1 MRLLPPVLVAPPA
14 APPVSLAEAKAHL
27 RIDHALDD
35 ARVEA
40 AIAGAVA
47 HLDGYTGILGRA
59 LVTQA
64 WRQDFPFWPASRCL
78 PLPLA
83 PVASIASVSYRPAG
97 GGAPVTVDPASYR
110 LLAGASDPSVLLPV
124 GFSPALDCAP
134 DAISVAFVAG
144 YGAPTDA
151 DWAARFP
158 GALRSAILLMVGDLY
173 RFTDSAAL
181 GTASAVPMSVTVDR
195 LLSPYR
201 RILI

>member
-1 MRLLPPVLVAPPA
+1 MRLLPPVLVVPPA

-27 RIDHALDD
+27 RIDHDLDD
-35 ARVEA
+35 AKVEG

-47 HLDGYTGILGRA
+47 HLDGYAGILGRA
-59 LVTQA
+59 IVSQT

-83 PVASIASVSYRPAG
+83 PVASIGSVTYRPAG
-97 GGAPVTVDPASYR
+97 GGAAVTVDPASYR

-124 GFSPALDCAP
+124 GFAPALDCAP
-134 DAISVAFVAG
+134 DAISVEFIAG
-144 YGAPTDA
+144 YGLASDA
-151 DWAARFP
+151 NWKALCP

-181 GTASAVPMSVTVDR
+181 GPASAVPMSVTVDR
-195 LLSPYR
+195 LLFPFR
-201 RILI
+201 RISL